1 MLSISACFVGLTL
14 VAARAVA
21 QNTAE
26 ECFADGY
33 INPCMGF
40 AMDFHDGGSYFQNI
54 SSPDDFSFSSEF
66 EGCQADA
73 FANNLLVDPN
83 GDQYL

>member
-1 MLSISACFVGLTL
+1 MTMLSISARFVGLTL

-33 INPCMGF
+33 VNPCMGF
-40 AMDFHDGGSYFQNI
+40 AMD
-54 SSPDDFSFSSEF
+54 
-66 EGCQADA
+66 CQSI
-73 FANNLLVDPN
+73 NMELRLP
-83 GDQYL
+83 